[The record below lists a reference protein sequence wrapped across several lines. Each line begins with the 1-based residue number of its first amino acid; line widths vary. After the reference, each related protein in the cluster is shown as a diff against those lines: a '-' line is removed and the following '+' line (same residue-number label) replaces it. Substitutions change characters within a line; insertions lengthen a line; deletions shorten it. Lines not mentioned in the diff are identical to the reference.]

1 MNKMHLLF
9 VSPQTSGRITAMTAA
24 GGITY
29 IAHGS
34 TVSGYKRGK
43 PVSVSIYNEDNS
55 ILNGSCSL

>member
-24 GGITY
+24 AGITY

-43 PVSVSIYNEDNS
+43 PVSIYIFNQKDN
-55 ILNGSCSL
+55 IY

>member
-34 TVSGYKRGK
+34 AVSGYKRGK
-43 PVSVSIYNEDNS
+43 PVSVSIYK
-55 ILNGSCSL
+55 